1 MTASDDSVSDKAP
14 RRPARGN
21 RMIRSYGLIF
31 MVLSLISIGVTFA
44 VLTGLTPI
52 RPTGQVVWIALAT
65 NGVLVSGLVA
75 AIAWE
80 IYGLWVARRRGR
92 AAARLQGRIVGLFSI
107 IAILPAILVAVVATI
122 TLDRGLDRWFE
133 ERTRSIIDNAL
144 TVARAYLQE
153 HARVL
158 RADLIAMANDIDRA
172 KSVYDFEPTRFDS
185 FFEAQASLRGI
196 PAAFLLKSDGTVVT
210 RTVVDPKAD
219 ILMPPKSSFAQAD
232 SGQPVLI
239 APGVSSQVG
248 GVMKLT
254 AYNDIYLYV
263 TRSMDPRVVDYLRMS
278 QEGAKEYNALDKSR
292 FGVQIAFALVY
303 IGVALVLLLSAI
315 WIGFGFANT
324 MVSPIRRLI
333 AAAGQVSEGNLYV
346 QVPIDRREGDLA
358 NLGATFNNM
367 TAQLRNQREALLS
380 ANDQIDQR
388 RRFTEAVLAGVTA
401 GVIGIDDARRITLVN
416 RSARLLLHAED
427 ESLLERDLIEALP
440 EIGEIIEPA
449 LSHAYGR
456 TVSGQMMLMRG
467 GKERIVNVRVTTEQ
481 SSRREHGYV
490 VTLDDITDLV
500 SAQRTSAWADVA
512 RRIAHEI
519 KNPLTP
525 IQLSAERIRRRYG
538 KRIETD
544 REVFDQCVN
553 TIVRQVGEIGRMV
566 DEFSSFA
573 RMPKPTKEHQ
583 DLVGAVREAVFMQT
597 VGHPD
602 VTIEADLP
610 DHRVVAYFD
619 HRLIGQALI
628 NVIKNAA
635 EAVLAVPEVESGE
648 EKGRITVS
656 LREEPERLIV
666 DIEDNGIGLP
676 MENRQRLLEPY
687 MTTRE
692 KGTGLG
698 LAIVRKIMEDHG
710 GGIELM
716 DAPQVAQGGHGALV
730 RLTIAAGATH
740 DEAPD
745 GAREGSGQGQQ
756 ENSDNQD
763 NEPVHSNGV

>member
-1 MTASDDSVSDKAP
+1 MTASEDPATDLTQRK
-14 RRPARGN
+14 PARGN

-44 VLTGLTPI
+44 VLTGLTPL
-52 RPTGQVVWIALAT
+52 RPTGEVVTIALLT

-80 IYGLWVARRRGR
+80 IYGLWTARRRGR
-92 AAARLQGRIVGLFSI
+92 AAARLQGRIVGLFSF
-107 IAILPAILVAVVATI
+107 IAVIPAILVAVVATI

-133 ERTRSIIDNAL
+133 VRTRSIIDNAL

-158 RADLIAMANDIDRA
+158 RADLIAMANDVDRA

-196 PAAFLLKSDGTVVT
+196 PAAFLLKADGSIVT
-210 RTVVDPKAD
+210 RTVVDSKAQV
-219 ILMPPKSSFAQAD
+219 LMPPLSAFKQAD
-232 SGQPVLI
+232 AGQPVLI

-248 GVMKLT
+248 GVMRLT
-254 AYNDIYLYV
+254 AYEGIYLYV

-278 QEGAKEYNALDKSR
+278 QEGAQEYNALDNSR

-315 WIGFGFANT
+315 WFGFGFANT

-358 NLGATFNNM
+358 NLGATFNVM
-367 TAQLRNQREALLS
+367 TAQLRSQREALLS

-401 GVIGIDDARRITLVN
+401 GVIGIDENRRITLVN
-416 RSARLLLHAED
+416 RSATILLEAED
-427 ESLLERDLIEALP
+427 ESLLGRDLAEAVP
-440 EIGEIIEPA
+440 EIGEIVDPA
-449 LSHAYGR
+449 LNHAYGR

-467 GKERIVNVRVTTEQ
+467 GQERIVNVRVTTEQ
-481 SSRREHGYV
+481 SSQSEHGYV

-500 SAQRTSAWADVA
+500 TAQRTSAWADVA

-573 RMPKPTKEHQ
+573 RMPKPTKEYQ
-583 DLVGAVREAVFMQT
+583 DLVAAVREAVFLQS

-602 VTIEADLP
+602 VNIESRMP
-610 DHRVVAYFD
+610 DHAVNAYFD
-619 HRLIGQALI
+619 HRLIGQAMI

-635 EAVLAVPEVESGE
+635 EAVLAAPEVESGE
-648 EKGRITVS
+648 EKGHITVS
-656 LREEPERLIV
+656 LHEEGDRLVIDV
-666 DIEDNGIGLP
+666 ADNGIGLP
-676 MENRQRLLEPY
+676 TENRQRLLEPY

-716 DAPQVAQGGHGALV
+716 DAPQVAEGGHGALV
-730 RLTIAAGATH
+730 RLTIAAGDT
-740 DEAPD
+740 APNGEPNAQAYD
-745 GAREGSGQGQQ
+745 SNSQ
-756 ENSDNQD
+756 ETQA
-763 NEPVHSNGV
+763 VHSNGV